1 MPDISF
7 SQPLAHR
14 TVVVACSAKKMDA
27 LVGGIQA
34 LGGRA
39 ISFPVIEVR
48 EIEDNKPLD
57 LAIASLREYAWI
69 IFTSAYAVRFFFNR
83 LNLAGINLVS
93 DRIPKICAIGPAT
106 AREVQQAGYKV
117 ELIPDKFVAEGLIE
131 ALEKYHGGLKAIAG
145 SRILLPRAKEAREVL
160 PEALAAAGIF
170 VDAIPCY
177 ETICAGPVPEILH
190 NLRSSKPDMIVF
202 TSSSAIR
209 NFVEILGKEDG
220 IRLLLE
226 SAVAVLG
233 PVTGSTAESLGKRV
247 EVMPRENT
255 TASLLEAIR
264 EYYAKCH

>member
-1 MPDISF
+1 MPDISS

-39 ISFPVIEVR
+39 LSFPVIEVR

-57 LAIASLREYAWI
+57 AAIASLREYAWI
-69 IFTSAYAVRFFFNR
+69 IFTSAYGARFFLNR
-83 LNLAGINLVS
+83 LNLAGINLAS
-93 DRIPKICAIGPAT
+93 DSIPKICAIGPAT
-106 AREVQQAGYKV
+106 ARELQQAGYKV
-117 ELIPDKFVAEGLIE
+117 ELIPEKFVAEGLVE
-131 ALEKYHGGLKAIAG
+131 ALEKYYGGLKAIAG
-145 SRILLPRAKEAREVL
+145 SRVLLPRAREAREVL

-177 ETICAGPVPEILH
+177 ETVCAGPVPEMLQF
-190 NLRSSKPDMIVF
+190 LRSSKPDMLVF

-209 NFVEILGKEDG
+209 SFVKILGKEDG
-220 IRLLLE
+220 VRLLLE

-233 PVTGSTAESLGKRV
+233 PITGGTAESFGKRA

-264 EYYAKCH
+264 EYYTKCR